1 MKYNRN
7 QEKFFLKEFD
17 KQRLDKFNTLK
28 QYNFLIYTKTME
40 HINIKAINQ
49 MNQVEIGRAHV

>member
-28 QYNFLIYTKTME
+28 QYNFLSSTKTME
-40 HINIKAINQ
+40 RINIKAINQ
-49 MNQVEIGRAHV
+49 MNQVACKDHIH

>member
-49 MNQVEIGRAHV
+49 MKIGRANV